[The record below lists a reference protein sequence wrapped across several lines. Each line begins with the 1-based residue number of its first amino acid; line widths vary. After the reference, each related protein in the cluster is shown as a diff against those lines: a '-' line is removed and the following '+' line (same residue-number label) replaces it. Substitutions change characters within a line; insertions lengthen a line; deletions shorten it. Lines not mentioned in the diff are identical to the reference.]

1 MTMKWLIPS
10 RRSRIPAVLIAFV
23 LLLGTVIPAAAVTFG
38 ELDGENHPYVGL
50 MVFDVDGSA
59 APARCSRP
67 R

>member
-1 MTMKWLIPS
+1 MSRKWLILS
-10 RRSRIPAVLIAFV
+10 RHSRVSAALIALA
-23 LLLGTVIPAAAVTFG
+23 LLLVTVIPAAAVTFG
-38 ELDGENHPYVGL
+38 VPDGDGHPYVGL